1 MIPEGQQTYEGLE
14 MWLKARRDEHAVVG
28 GGEVEW
34 RTIDGLLDEVRD
46 AGAEG
51 FLPWQREL

>member
-1 MIPEGQQTYEGLE
+1 MSESLIPEGQETYEGLE
-14 MWLKARRDEHAVVG
+14 MWLKARR
-28 GGEVEW
+28 GEQEDAGW
-34 RTIDGLLDEVRD
+34 AAIDTLLDEVRE